1 MGEHIANGMHG
12 GIIVH
17 SHNQK
22 PANEFYVISGK
33 IYNSAD
39 GGPFVGTKGTV
50 GGFDITKL

>member
-1 MGEHIANGMHG
+1 MGESIANGMHG

-22 PANEFYVISGK
+22 PAKEFYVIFGE
-33 IYNSAD
+33 ICNSAD

-50 GGFDITKL
+50 GGFDIIKL